1 MTGRSLAACF
11 IVLLAGLPPGCV
23 WARRASVDAVDPE
36 LRAKGLQLAR
46 GDEPNGFRLGSYLVS
61 APQLARE
68 APEPDGESGLAQD
81 GAPRPVVAHRLDL
94 EVVADDRQWAIRC
107 KSQRRQPA
115 SMDYAAVLDEN
126 QDEIAVSCDLD
137 RDNKRQWAFVTE
149 AELSHN
155 FAGTLTEQGSERVLT
170 VEVVMYVERFGKI
183 RRHLP
188 DPVAQVRDGET
199 IVAAMVLA
207 RPEQAWVSRSSE
219 PEVVDAAMS
228 AMLALRFL
236 PLGLEG

>member
-1 MTGRSLAACF
+1 MA
-11 IVLLAGLPPGCV
+11 LLSGLSTGCV

-36 LRAKGLQLAR
+36 LRAKGQELAR

-61 APQLARE
+61 APKLARE
-68 APEPDGESGLAQD
+68 TPEDGALAED
-81 GAPRPVVAHRLDL
+81 GAPRPVVQHRLDL
-94 EVVADDRQWAIRC
+94 GLDADGDRTWAIRC
-107 KSQRRQPA
+107 TSQRRQPA
-115 SMDYAAVLDEN
+115 SMDYAAALDEN
-126 QDEIAVSCDLD
+126 QDEIAVRCDLD
-137 RDNKRQWAFVTE
+137 RDSKQQWAFVTE

-155 FAGTLTEQGSERVLT
+155 FAGTLTEHGTERSLT
-170 VEVVMYVERFGKI
+170 VEVVMYVERFGKL

-219 PEVVDAAMS
+219 PEVIDAAMS

>member
-1 MTGRSLAACF
+1 
-11 IVLLAGLPPGCV
+11 
-23 WARRASVDAVDPE
+23 
-36 LRAKGLQLAR
+36 
-46 GDEPNGFRLGSYLVS
+46 
-61 APQLARE
+61 
-68 APEPDGESGLAQD
+68 
-81 GAPRPVVAHRLDL
+81 
-94 EVVADDRQWAIRC
+94 
-107 KSQRRQPA
+107 
-115 SMDYAAVLDEN
+115 MDYAAALDEN
-126 QDEIAVSCDLD
+126 QDEIAVACDLG
-137 RDNKRQWAFVTE
+137 RDNKQGWAFVTE

-155 FAGTLTEQGSERVLT
+155 FAGTLTEHGSERSLT
-170 VEVVMYVERFGKI
+170 VEVVMYVERFGKL